1 MKVFFFILLLLI
13 LNSCSYNKELI
24 NVEVLDKNEEI
35 YKEKIE
41 NYFIG
46 KPYTIDGVQYI
57 PEENYNYSE
66 TGTASFFDKSLHGKK
81 TENGEI
87 INITELIAFH
97 KTLPLPSL
105 VKITN
110 IDNNTSVIARIN
122 GRGPSNNFEII
133 KVSRQ
138 VAILLNFYEKKI
150 ANVKVEILA
159 DQSKHLKVIAES
171 INFSDSTNTIEA
183 APTTDV
189 SVEDLKID

>member
-1 MKVFFFILLLLI
+1 M
-13 LNSCSYNKELI
+13 
-24 NVEVLDKNEEI
+24 
-35 YKEKIE
+35 
-41 NYFIG
+41 
-46 KPYTIDGVQYI
+46 
-57 PEENYNYSE
+57 
-66 TGTASFFDKSLHGKK
+66 
-81 TENGEI
+81 
-87 INITELIAFH
+87 
-97 KTLPLPSL
+97 

-110 IDNNTSVIARIN
+110 IDNNTSVIARVN
-122 GRGPSNNFEII
+122 GRGPNNNLEII